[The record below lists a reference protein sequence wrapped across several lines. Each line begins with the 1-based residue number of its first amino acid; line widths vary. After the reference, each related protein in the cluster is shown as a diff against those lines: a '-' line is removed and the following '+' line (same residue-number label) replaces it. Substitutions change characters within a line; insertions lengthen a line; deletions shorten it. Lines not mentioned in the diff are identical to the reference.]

1 MRINVSTVYKGLK
14 GEPLAHNGVVWS
26 MGEVLKH
33 VLLAPPADPARP
45 YDPTENQLR
54 VELARKVEAALVAS
68 QDGNESDAEVD
79 FPVERVAQIK
89 VDVCRLFGPIVAG
102 QVTVDLDG

>member
-1 MRINVSTVYKGLK
+1 MRIDVSTVYLGLK
-14 GEPLAHNGVVWS
+14 GEPLSHNGIVWS

-33 VLLAPPADPARP
+33 VLLAPPQDPARP
-45 YDPTENQLR
+45 YDATENRLR

-68 QDGNESDAEVD
+68 QDGDLEGVEVD

-89 VDVCRLFGPIVAG
+89 TDVCRLFGPIIAG
-102 QVTVDLDG
+102 QVVVDLDG